1 MHLTASLLLASL
13 HPQPLTVRFPC
24 LQVPLILQLQ
34 RASRQETLSKR
45 LQSLLVAVV
54 AVSQQW
60 RRQAVQMLQ
69 ELTQRLRLQE
79 QSLVR
84 NVCAF

>member
-1 MHLTASLLLASL
+1 MASAMHLTASLLLASL

-45 LQSLLVAVV
+45 LQSVV
-54 AVSQQW
+54 GGRGGGKPAMA
-60 RRQAVQMLQ
+60 QAGGSNAAGIDAAL
-69 ELTQRLRLQE
+69 EAAKTKLG
-79 QSLVR
+79 
-84 NVCAF
+84 A